1 MTSVAVT
8 ARRWTRC
15 WALELDEDNVTQVSS
30 LSHAP
35 QQVRDYLDTIRP
47 DVSHTEWTINIAT
60 GDSDLAEEISTL
72 KEMTS
77 KAAELQIEAG
87 RKSRTVVRD
96 LRSLGL
102 SVSEVATALD
112 ISKGRV
118 SQLEKGRSSPSKNG
132 ATGNRL

>member
-8 ARRWTRC
+8 ARRWTRG
-15 WALELDEDNVTQVSS
+15 WELELDEENVTQVSS

-47 DVSHTEWTINIAT
+47 DISHAEWKINIVF
-60 GDSDLAEEISTL
+60 GDSDLAEEITTM

-87 RKSRTVVRD
+87 RKSRAVVRD
-96 LRSLGL
+96 LRSFGL

-118 SQLEKGRSSPSKNG
+118 SQLEKGQKL
-132 ATGNRL
+132 AK

>member
-8 ARRWTRC
+8 ARRWTRG
-15 WALELDEDNVTQVSS
+15 WELELDEENVTQVSS

-47 DVSHTEWTINIAT
+47 DISHSEWKINIVF
-60 GDSDLAEEISTL
+60 GDSDLAEEITTM

-87 RKSRTVVRD
+87 RKSRAVVRD

-118 SQLEKGRSSPSKNG
+118 SQLEKGQKL
-132 ATGNRL
+132 AK

>member
-1 MTSVAVT
+1 M
-8 ARRWTRC
+8 
-15 WALELDEDNVTQVSS
+15 
-30 LSHAP
+30 
-35 QQVRDYLDTIRP
+35 
-47 DVSHTEWTINIAT
+47 
-60 GDSDLAEEISTL
+60 

-87 RKSRTVVRD
+87 RKSRAVVRD

-118 SQLEKGRSSPSKNG
+118 SQLEKGQKL
-132 ATGNRL
+132 AK